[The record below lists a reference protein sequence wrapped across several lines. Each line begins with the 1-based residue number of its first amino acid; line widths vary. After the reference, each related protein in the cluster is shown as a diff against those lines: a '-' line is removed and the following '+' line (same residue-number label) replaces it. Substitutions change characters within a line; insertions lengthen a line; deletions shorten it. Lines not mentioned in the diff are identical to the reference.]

1 MDRRPPAIGGGPHP
15 VVCIHC
21 DADLVFVVKAVEQP
35 VSTKENSTVKLQ
47 INESPIDRGIR
58 IVLGIALLAAA
69 GAGLIAAPIVYVTSV
84 VGAVALVTG
93 IVGFCPLYAILRL
106 STVSARR

>member
-1 MDRRPPAIGGGPHP
+1 M
-15 VVCIHC
+15 
-21 DADLVFVVKAVEQP
+21 
-35 VSTKENSTVKLQ
+35 KLQ
-47 INESPIDRGIR
+47 VNEGLRDRGIR

>member
-1 MDRRPPAIGGGPHP
+1 
-15 VVCIHC
+15 
-21 DADLVFVVKAVEQP
+21 VKAVEQP

-47 INESPIDRGIR
+47 INEGPIDRSIR
-58 IVLGIALLAAA
+58 IVIGIALLAAA
-69 GAGLIAAPIVYVTSV
+69 AAGLVAAPIVYVTSV